1 MADGGSDIIEVGLIL
16 DETNGD
22 EQSRM
27 VAKLDPQTGEFKLR
41 LESLDPGRYSF
52 RAYGINGVG
61 ETLGSTR
68 SFEIPGDE
76 SLDSSALQ
84 AVEMASGWMR
94 SPWFGTFQEYGNG
107 WIFHARLGWLF
118 LSEDGSGG
126 VWLWMESEGWLW
138 AQPGVW
144 PFLWKNDVSDWLYLI
159 EAPEGRAYLHDY
171 SLGLTR
177 ELE

>member
-1 MADGGSDIIEVGLIL
+1 MADGGSEMLEVGLIL
-16 DETNGD
+16 SEAKSSEETF
-22 EQSRM
+22 M
-27 VAKLDPQTGEFKLR
+27 VAELDPQTGEFHLR
-41 LESLDPGRYSF
+41 LENLSPGRYSL

-68 SFEIPGDE
+68 TFEKPDQE
-76 SLDSSALQ
+76 SPDSSTLQ

-94 SPWFGTFQEYGNG
+94 SPWFGTFQEYDNG

-138 AQPGVW
+138 AQPEVW
-144 PFLWKNDVSDWLYLI
+144 PFLWKDGASNWLYLI
-159 EAPEGRAYLHDY
+159 EAQEGRMYLYDY

-177 ELE
+177 SVE

>member
-22 EQSRM
+22 EQTRM
-27 VAKLDPQTGEFKLR
+27 VAELDLQTSEFQLR
-41 LESLDPGRYSF
+41 LEGLAPGRYAY
-52 RAYGINGVG
+52 RAYGINGEG
-61 ETLGSTR
+61 ETLGSSR
-68 SFEIPGDE
+68 SFEKPGDAI
-76 SLDSSALQ
+76 SDSSALQ
-84 AVEMASGWMR
+84 AVEIASGWMR
-94 SPWFGTFQEYGNG
+94 SPWFGTFREYGNE

-159 EAPEGRAYLHDY
+159 EAPEGRMCLFDY

-177 ELE
+177 DLE